1 MSGNFGNPQPRE
13 KTVLD
18 HPRYK
23 IYGPR
28 LDGGKGAPTFHLF
41 YNVNRDDGAKSAPRI
56 YVYTNQDADQGN
68 NNGRIDANIDMNVA
82 LTFLKLIE
90 KAANTPM
97 GQAYESVGIQNL
109 AYVWKQKQRSEKPM
123 QQSTMVVGR
132 EPDGRVYMSL
142 LHFNKERPRIKFY
155 FGFSQFHK
163 FVGMQE
169 GQEARAE
176 YSSLIALQ
184 YAESVRTQLLALERK
199 YAIPS
204 AQPQGG
210 NNSGGNGGWNKG
222 GNSGG
227 GGWSGSNSG
236 GNGGGK
242 PAGYDWNDSGKSGAD
257 EEMPW

>member
-56 YVYTNQDADQGN
+56 YVYTNQDSDQGN
-68 NNGRIDANIDMNVA
+68 SNGRIDANIDMNVA

-90 KAANTPM
+90 KAANAPI
-97 GQAYESVGIQNL
+97 GQTYESVGIQNL

-123 QQSTMVVGR
+123 QQSTIVVGR

-199 YAIPS
+199 YAVPS

-210 NNSGGNGGWNKG
+210 NNSGGNGSWNKG

-227 GGWSGSNSG
+227 NS
-236 GNGGGK
+236 GGK
-242 PAGYDWNDSGKSGAD
+242 PAGYDWNDSGKSVAD

>member
-1 MSGNFGNPQPRE
+1 MAGNFGNPQPRE

-28 LDGGKGAPTFHLF
+28 LEGGKGAPTFHLF

-90 KAANTPM
+90 KAANTPV
-97 GQAYESVGIQNL
+97 GQPYESVGIQNL

-123 QQSTMVVGR
+123 QQSTIVVGR
-132 EPDGRVYMSL
+132 EPDGRVYVSL

-184 YAESVRTQLLALERK
+184 YAESVRAQLLALERK
-199 YAIPS
+199 YAVPS

-210 NNSGGNGGWNKG
+210 NGGSGGWNKG
-222 GNSGG
+222 GNSSGG
-227 GGWSGSNSG
+227 NSGWSGGNSG
-236 GNGGGK
+236 GGGK
-242 PAGYDWNDSGKSGAD
+242 PAGYDWNDSGKSVTD